1 MVKKLGL
8 DDFGLFDSDDGS
20 SELRHATAAPDRVP
34 KVANPATAD
43 RRQIRCRMVVDGRK
57 QKVGGRKLKIKAY
70 GATSSSQERG
80 NEWLGEA
87 NVVPAVYGWC

>member
-1 MVKKLGL
+1 MIGNQATMVKKLGL

-57 QKVGGRKLKIKAY
+57 QKVVRL
-70 GATSSSQERG
+70 
-80 NEWLGEA
+80 
-87 NVVPAVYGWC
+87 